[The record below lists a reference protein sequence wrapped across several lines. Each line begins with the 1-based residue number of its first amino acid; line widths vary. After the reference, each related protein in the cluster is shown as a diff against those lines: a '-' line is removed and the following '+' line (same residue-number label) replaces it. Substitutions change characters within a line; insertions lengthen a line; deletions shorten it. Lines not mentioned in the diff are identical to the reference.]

1 MKKRQKNANAAREQ
15 KAMPASLTKRS
26 KVWVTLFGLIAIS
39 QTNMATETK
48 KTSNRLSTKAAFGIL
63 KIKAGLR
70 LKNNLHTQIAR
81 RRFHNKSHEHNLTT
95 R

>member
-1 MKKRQKNANAAREQ
+1 MKKRQKNTNAAREQ

-48 KTSNRLSTKAAFGIL
+48 KQVTACPPKLPSAF
-63 KIKAGLR
+63 
-70 LKNNLHTQIAR
+70 
-81 RRFHNKSHEHNLTT
+81 
-95 R
+95 